1 MNINIVIG
9 IFFVFIIPAVCLSL
23 LIRVLY
29 LQNILSQKKKARA
42 YFETKREEAGNAR
55 KYAKSEISR
64 APSNFYS
71 AKSSCMTK
79 NESLMFYYLNTA
91 LTDLIPNPWERKNY
105 YVFPQVSLY
114 SLVRIRDELKTRS
127 QTRAIVENSYISK
140 SIDFVICHC
149 YKVGNMYQYKPVL
162 LIELDGLSHS
172 PYSPYGKEA
181 VKRQMEN
188 DAFKDSLFKDLNIPF
203 SRFTLKANLNR
214 SDLPEIYKM
223 LREHLII
230 PNNLPS

>member
-127 QTRAIVENSYISK
+127 QHGQSSKTAIFLKVLILLSAIVTRSA
-140 SIDFVICHC
+140 ICTST
-149 YKVGNMYQYKPVL
+149 N
-162 LIELDGLSHS
+162 
-172 PYSPYGKEA
+172 
-181 VKRQMEN
+181 
-188 DAFKDSLFKDLNIPF
+188 
-203 SRFTLKANLNR
+203 RFF
-214 SDLPEIYKM
+214 
-223 LREHLII
+223 
-230 PNNLPS
+230 